1 MRARRRV
8 ETRRDATSRRGFDRI
23 IDIIENHRNHRA
35 VDRRATPNA
44 RARDPDAYLEFF
56 LSLGVDF
63 LPVRGVVGHDVEA
76 WKCDDDR
83 ASSQIHANLAPREP
97 PNPILVV
104 ATSRGTF
111 EAALFLDDTRA
122 RASTVVDLARHGSSR
137 WVTHSSIH
145 LHPSR

>member
-1 MRARRRV
+1 
-8 ETRRDATSRRGFDRI
+8 DATSRHGFDRI
-23 IDIIENHRNHRA
+23 IDIIENHRKSSKSSRGGSS
-35 VDRRATPNA
+35 ATPNA

-76 WKCDDDR
+76 WNCDDDR

-111 EAALFLDDTRA
+111 EAALFVDDTRA
-122 RASTVVDLARHGSSR
+122 RASTIVDLARHGSSR